1 MTRAA
6 IRIRSDINAIHD
18 VKLTLR
24 SLRLTRVNHCVLI
37 PDGKS
42 YDGMLQKAKDY
53 ITWGEIKPEVLTN
66 MILRRG
72 RLSGNRPVTNQYVK
86 ENTKHESLM
95 KFAEAVAG
103 GNVKYTALKDV
114 KPIFRLHPPHRGF
127 ESVKR
132 SFNDHGSLG
141 YRGEAINDLILRM
154 LDVPK
159 KKAKPEPAKPKVE
172 PKAPVAKKPAVKAE
186 VIKAKPTKVPV
197 PKVKAAKAGAASA
210 TPAGAAAASAKP
222 AEAAPAPVKPA
233 KAVPAPAKLAKAG
246 PASAKPAKAAPVLAK
261 PAKAEPAPG
270 KEAKPT
276 AKKVPAK
283 KEAPK

>member
-18 VKLTLR
+18 VKLTLK
-24 SLRLTRVNHCVLI
+24 SLRLTRVNHCVLV

-53 ITWGEIKPEVLTN
+53 ITWGEIKSEVLTN

-72 RLSGNRPVTNQYVK
+72 RLSGDRPVTNQYIK

-127 ESVKR
+127 KSVKR

-159 KKAKPEPAKPKVE
+159 EKAKPEPAKPKAE
-172 PKAPVAKKPAVKAE
+172 PKAPVAKKQAVKAE
-186 VIKAKPTKVPV
+186 AIKTKQTKAPAPKVKATKTEPAPAKSDKVGPAPAKPTKAGPV
-197 PKVKAAKAGAASA
+197 PAKPAKA
-210 TPAGAAAASAKP
+210 TAASAKP
-222 AEAAPAPVKPA
+222 ADAAT
-233 KAVPAPAKLAKAG
+233 
-246 PASAKPAKAAPVLAK
+246 
-261 PAKAEPAPG
+261 APG

-276 AKKVPAK
+276 AKKAPAK